1 MLLLLGRWWWHLP
14 QKLIQPWIFRSL
26 SVLAQDALP
35 EPINLILL
43 LTSRKRKRDVSGE
56 YLVWIGMLVPRF
68 LLLKKCLFLN
78 LLTLTSM
85 GVLHLLLTPMGVLH
99 LLLTPMGVLHL
110 LLTPMGVLSV
120 LLMKTTG
127 RKKMRSL

>member
-1 MLLLLGRWWWHLP
+1 
-14 QKLIQPWIFRSL
+14 
-26 SVLAQDALP
+26 VLAQNALA

-43 LTSRKRKRDVSGE
+43 LMSRKRKTDVFGE
-56 YLVWIGMLVPRF
+56 YLVWIRMLVLRF
-68 LLLKKCLFLN
+68 LLLKKCMFLS
-78 LLTLTSM
+78 LLT
-85 GVLHLLLTPMGVLH
+85 LTPMGVLH
-99 LLLTPMGVLHL
+99 LLLNPMGVLHL

>member
-1 MLLLLGRWWWHLP
+1 M
-14 QKLIQPWIFRSL
+14 
-26 SVLAQDALP
+26 
-35 EPINLILL
+35 
-43 LTSRKRKRDVSGE
+43 SRKSKRDVFGE
-56 YLVWIGMLVPRF
+56 YLVWIGMLVLRF
-68 LLLKKCLFLN
+68 LLLRKFPCLS
-78 LLTLTSM
+78 LLTLIPM
-85 GVLHLLLTPMGVLH
+85 GVFHLLLTPMGVHH